1 MSERIGQTQQTWRHF
16 LHIDTDSDGGRA
28 RGSGTGETPLVR
40 QRAVIPRVGGQPG
53 RKGESG
59 PPATVLHDGAL
70 PRIAE
75 APTPQEHGLEADACR
90 KPLTAARGMPQ
101 PLVFLLLLGS
111 QKPKGPRF
119 PVGQWWH

>member
-28 RGSGTGETPLVR
+28 RGSGTGEAFLMR

-53 RKGESG
+53 CEGESG

-70 PRIAE
+70 PRIAD
-75 APTPQEHGLEADACR
+75 ASTSQEHALQADPCR
-90 KPLTAARGMPQ
+90 KPLTAAPGMP
-101 PLVFLLLLGS
+101 
-111 QKPKGPRF
+111 
-119 PVGQWWH
+119 